1 MPIQVSTYAF
11 SCRSPC
17 YLFALHRCV
26 HRRSQERAVT
36 QHLSLSYRMVTHV
49 KVMMKAQRHFW
60 KLTSDSDAERAWHRR
75 GDELHLKETRPGPAL
90 LVLDLELGILK
101 LLSPMWSYTD
111 VVTPH
116 KVPQG
121 CKEHFWKHFETQSRR
136 VLWKCKLSYQKTFSI
151 TNGYIGLFFFC
162 FSIISIHTLHF
173 VFCLSMILHNEWKN
187 IKINLI
193 SLFPY
198 TL

>member
-1 MPIQVSTYAF
+1 MPIQISTYA
-11 SCRSPC
+11 SSYQSPR

-26 HRRSQERAVT
+26 RRGPQERAVT
-36 QHLSLSYRMVTHV
+36 QHLSLSYRMVTHI
-49 KVMMKAQRHFW
+49 KVLMKAQRHFCN
-60 KLTSDSDAERAWHRR
+60 LTSDSDAERAWHRR
-75 GDELHLKETRPGPAL
+75 GDELHLKKARPGLAL
-90 LVLDLELGILK
+90 LVLGLELDILE

-111 VVTPH
+111 GVIPH

-121 CKEHFWKHFETQSRR
+121 CKEHFWKHFETQSR

-162 FSIISIHTLHF
+162 FSIISIHTTLHF